1 MGGRAGSRRAQA
13 GGPGAPGAGEGT
25 GGLGSGVLSGDQD
38 RGAQAALS
46 ASNTSEVKANAAAKE
61 PRALTPP
68 GHPSHSPGASRPRRG
83 REAVSPCNRELA
95 SPPPQRVWDPWH
107 TAQSHSA
114 GPREAQG
121 EAAAGQHHGERPGCS
136 GLGAAHPALHAG
148 RTMGRQKAGKPPCR
162 WQWCHGA
169 PSDGRGDQ
177 VGCLPGCLVPGSR

>member
-95 SPPPQRVWDPWH
+95 SPPPQRVWDPWR

-114 GPREAQG
+114 GASRSPGRGSGRSAPRRAPGLQRAGRGASRAPRREDDG
-121 EAAAGQHHGERPGCS
+121 EAEGGEAS
-136 GLGAAHPALHAG
+136 VQTA
-148 RTMGRQKAGKPPCR
+148 
-162 WQWCHGA
+162 
-169 PSDGRGDQ
+169 
-177 VGCLPGCLVPGSR
+177 VVPWGSIRREG